1 MLLIKKIAVYINIVN
16 CSLIKYFAKE
26 LTRNGINL
34 TPEQYLVMDIL
45 WDAEVMSQQ
54 AIADIIQKDKN
65 SVTKFI
71 DSLEKK
77 GLVYR
82 QVNKTDRRVN
92 NIVVSEEG
100 MKLKARTTEVA
111 IGMMR
116 NVLKNIKEEDLMA
129 LDKVMNQIKEN
140 IDEAEKGGLA
150 ISSQPSAISGQ
161 QSVETR

>member
-26 LTRNGINL
+26 LSRNDINL

-45 WDAEVMSQQ
+45 WDAEVLSQQ

-82 QVNKTDRRVN
+82 QVNKKDRRVN

-100 MKLKARTTEVA
+100 MKLKAKTTEVA

-116 NVLKNIKEEDLMA
+116 NVLKDIKEEDLVA
-129 LDKVMNQIKEN
+129 FDKVMNQIKGN
-140 IDEAEKGGLA
+140 IDSLMEPN
-150 ISSQPSAISGQ
+150 S
-161 QSVETR
+161 

>member
-1 MLLIKKIAVYINIVN
+1 MLLIKKIAVYINVLN

-26 LTRNGINL
+26 LSRNDINL

-45 WDAEVMSQQ
+45 WDEDVMSQQ

-82 QVNKTDRRVN
+82 EVNKLDRRVN
-92 NIVVSEEG
+92 NIIVSEEG
-100 MKLKARTTEVA
+100 RKLKAKTTEVA
-111 IGMMR
+111 INMMR
-116 NVLKNIKEEDLMA
+116 NVLKDIDDEDLISF
-129 LDKVMNQIKEN
+129 DKVMNQIKDN
-140 IDEAEKGGLA
+140 IDKVDNNE
-150 ISSQPSAISGQ
+150 
-161 QSVETR
+161 

>member
-26 LTRNGINL
+26 LSRNDINL

-140 IDEAEKGGLA
+140 IDEAERE
-150 ISSQPSAISGQ
+150 
-161 QSVETR
+161 VEN

>member
-140 IDEAEKGGLA
+140 MDEAEKE
-150 ISSQPSAISGQ
+150 
-161 QSVETR
+161 VES

>member
-26 LTRNGINL
+26 LSRNDINL

-100 MKLKARTTEVA
+100 MKLKVKTTEVA

-140 IDEAEKGGLA
+140 IDL
-150 ISSQPSAISGQ
+150 SSNS
-161 QSVETR
+161 

>member
-26 LTRNGINL
+26 LSRNDINL

-116 NVLKNIKEEDLMA
+116 NVLKDIKEEDLMA

-140 IDEAEKGGLA
+140 IDF
-150 ISSQPSAISGQ
+150 SSNS
-161 QSVETR
+161 

>member
-26 LTRNGINL
+26 LSRNDINL

-45 WDAEVMSQQ
+45 WEAEVMSQQ

-100 MKLKARTTEVA
+100 MKLKVKTTEVA

-140 IDEAEKGGLA
+140 IDEAEKEA
-150 ISSQPSAISGQ
+150 
-161 QSVETR
+161 

>member
-1 MLLIKKIAVYINIVN
+1 MLLIKKIAVNINILN

-26 LTRNGINL
+26 LNKNDINL

-45 WDAEVMSQQ
+45 WDAEMLSQQ

-82 QVNKTDRRVN
+82 TVNKYDRRIN
-92 NIVVSEEG
+92 NIKVSEEG
-100 MKLKARTTEVA
+100 MKLKNKTTEVA
-111 IGMMR
+111 VKMMG
-116 NVLKNIKEEDLMA
+116 NVLKNIKEEDLIA
-129 LDKVMNQIKEN
+129 FDKVMNQIKSN
-140 IDEAEKGGLA
+140 ID
-150 ISSQPSAISGQ
+150 SY
-161 QSVETR
+161 

>member
-1 MLLIKKIAVYINIVN
+1 MLLIKKIAVYINITN

-26 LTRNGINL
+26 LSKNDINL

-45 WDAEVMSQQ
+45 WDEEMLSQQ

-82 QVNKTDRRVN
+82 SVNKKDRRVN
-92 NIVVSEEG
+92 NIIVSEEG
-100 MKLKARTTEVA
+100 MKLKAKTTEVA
-111 IGMMR
+111 INVMR
-116 NVLKNIKEEDLMA
+116 NVLKDIKEEDLLA
-129 LDKVMNQIKEN
+129 FDKVMNQIKEN
-140 IDEAEKGGLA
+140 IDTAD
-150 ISSQPSAISGQ
+150 
-161 QSVETR
+161 VD

>member
-129 LDKVMNQIKEN
+129 VDKVMNQIKEN
-140 IDEAEKGGLA
+140 IDEAEKE
-150 ISSQPSAISGQ
+150 
-161 QSVETR
+161 VES

>member
-26 LTRNGINL
+26 LSRNDINL

-45 WDAEVMSQQ
+45 WDAEVLSQQ

-82 QVNKTDRRVN
+82 QVNKKDRRVN

-116 NVLKNIKEEDLMA
+116 NVLKDIKEEDLIA
-129 LDKVMNQIKEN
+129 LDNVMNQIKDN
-140 IDEAEKGGLA
+140 IDKADEE
-150 ISSQPSAISGQ
+150 IES
-161 QSVETR
+161 

>member
-71 DSLEKK
+71 DS
-77 GLVYR
+77 
-82 QVNKTDRRVN
+82 
-92 NIVVSEEG
+92 
-100 MKLKARTTEVA
+100 
-111 IGMMR
+111 
-116 NVLKNIKEEDLMA
+116 
-129 LDKVMNQIKEN
+129 
-140 IDEAEKGGLA
+140 
-150 ISSQPSAISGQ
+150 
-161 QSVETR
+161 

>member
-100 MKLKARTTEVA
+100 MKLKAKTTEVA

-140 IDEAEKGGLA
+140 IDEAEREA
-150 ISSQPSAISGQ
+150 
-161 QSVETR
+161 

>member
-100 MKLKARTTEVA
+100 MKLKAKTTEVA

-116 NVLKNIKEEDLMA
+116 NVLKDIKEEDLMA

-140 IDEAEKGGLA
+140 IDKADEK
-150 ISSQPSAISGQ
+150 I
-161 QSVETR
+161 EN

>member
-26 LTRNGINL
+26 LSSNNINL

-45 WDAEVMSQQ
+45 WDAEVLSQQ

-100 MKLKARTTEVA
+100 MKLKSRTTEVA
-111 IGMMR
+111 ISMMR
-116 NVLKNIKEEDLMA
+116 NVLNNIKEEDLVA
-129 LDKVMNQIKEN
+129 LDNVMNQIKYN
-140 IDEAEKGGLA
+140 IDKANEEIG
-150 ISSQPSAISGQ
+150 S
-161 QSVETR
+161 

>member
-100 MKLKARTTEVA
+100 MKLKSKTTEVA

-116 NVLKNIKEEDLMA
+116 NVLKNIKEGDLMA

-140 IDEAEKGGLA
+140 IDEAEKE
-150 ISSQPSAISGQ
+150 
-161 QSVETR
+161 VEN

>member
-1 MLLIKKIAVYINIVN
+1 MLLIKKIAVYINIIN

-26 LTRNGINL
+26 LNRNDINL

-45 WDAEVMSQQ
+45 WDAEVLSQQ

-111 IGMMR
+111 ISMMR
-116 NVLKNIKEEDLMA
+116 NVLKNIKEEDLIA
-129 LDKVMNQIKEN
+129 LDNVMNQIKEN
-140 IDEAEKGGLA
+140 IDKANEE
-150 ISSQPSAISGQ
+150 IES
-161 QSVETR
+161 

>member
-16 CSLIKYFAKE
+16 FSLIKYFAKE

-77 GLVYR
+77 GIVYR

-92 NIVVSEEG
+92 NIVVSEAG
-100 MKLKARTTEVA
+100 MKLKAKTTEVA

-140 IDEAEKGGLA
+140 IDEAEKE
-150 ISSQPSAISGQ
+150 
-161 QSVETR
+161 V

>member
-26 LTRNGINL
+26 LSRNDINL

-100 MKLKARTTEVA
+100 MKLKAKTTEVA

-129 LDKVMNQIKEN
+129 LDKVMNQIKKN
-140 IDEAEKGGLA
+140 IDEAEKEA
-150 ISSQPSAISGQ
+150 
-161 QSVETR
+161 

>member
-100 MKLKARTTEVA
+100 MKLKIKTTEVA

-116 NVLKNIKEEDLMA
+116 NVLNNIKEEDLIA

-140 IDEAEKGGLA
+140 IDKADEK
-150 ISSQPSAISGQ
+150 I
-161 QSVETR
+161 EN

>member
-26 LTRNGINL
+26 LSRNDINL

-82 QVNKTDRRVN
+82 QVNKADRRVN

-116 NVLKNIKEEDLMA
+116 NVLNNIKEEDLVA

-140 IDEAEKGGLA
+140 IDKADEGIEN
-150 ISSQPSAISGQ
+150 
-161 QSVETR
+161 

>member
-1 MLLIKKIAVYINIVN
+1 MLLIKKIAVYINVLN

-26 LTRNGINL
+26 LSRNDINL

-45 WDAEVMSQQ
+45 WDEDVMSQQ

-82 QVNKTDRRVN
+82 EVNKLDRRVN
-92 NIVVSEEG
+92 NIIVSEEG
-100 MKLKARTTEVA
+100 RKLKAKTTEVA
-111 IGMMR
+111 INMMR
-116 NVLKNIKEEDLMA
+116 NVLKDIDDEDLISF
-129 LDKVMNQIKEN
+129 DKVMNQIKDN
-140 IDEAEKGGLA
+140 IDKVDNDE
-150 ISSQPSAISGQ
+150 
-161 QSVETR
+161 

>member
-1 MLLIKKIAVYINIVN
+1 MLLIKKIAVYINIIN

-26 LTRNGINL
+26 LSRNDINL

-45 WDAEVMSQQ
+45 WDAEVLSQQ

-100 MKLKARTTEVA
+100 MKLKTITTEVA

-116 NVLKNIKEEDLMA
+116 KVLKDIKEEDLIA
-129 LDKVMNQIKEN
+129 FDKVMNQIKDN
-140 IDEAEKGGLA
+140 IDKANEE
-150 ISSQPSAISGQ
+150 IES
-161 QSVETR
+161 

>member
-26 LTRNGINL
+26 LSRNDINL

-100 MKLKARTTEVA
+100 MKLKAKTTEVA

-116 NVLKNIKEEDLMA
+116 NVLKDIKEEDLMA
-129 LDKVMNQIKEN
+129 LDKVMNQIKKN
-140 IDEAEKGGLA
+140 IDEAEKEA
-150 ISSQPSAISGQ
+150 
-161 QSVETR
+161 

>member
-26 LTRNGINL
+26 LSRNDINL

-100 MKLKARTTEVA
+100 MKLKAKTTEVA
-111 IGMMR
+111 VGMMR
-116 NVLKNIKEEDLMA
+116 NVLKDIKEEDLMA

-140 IDEAEKGGLA
+140 IDEAEKEA
-150 ISSQPSAISGQ
+150 
-161 QSVETR
+161 

>member
-26 LTRNGINL
+26 LSRNDINL

-45 WDAEVMSQQ
+45 WDAEAMSQQ

-116 NVLKNIKEEDLMA
+116 NVLKDIKEEDLMA

-140 IDEAEKGGLA
+140 IDL
-150 ISSQPSAISGQ
+150 SSNS
-161 QSVETR
+161 